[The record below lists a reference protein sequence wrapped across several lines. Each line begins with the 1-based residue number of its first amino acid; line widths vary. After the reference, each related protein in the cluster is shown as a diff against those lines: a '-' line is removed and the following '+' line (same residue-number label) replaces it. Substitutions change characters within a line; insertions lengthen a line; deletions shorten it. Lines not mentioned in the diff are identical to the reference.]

1 MSRDVR
7 PRILAGALFAEDLSY
22 AEKAYLAIVTTI
34 KAEFVDGERRHGSRA
49 MGPTGRYSLHLDY
62 LAGALG
68 TSAEGVRKIQRSLST
83 KRYIDQVSPAT
94 FGRPTLWHALVVRG
108 AKNGSLTVRRKG
120 TPYGLAEWVVRGA
133 ESAPLTYRTPVGSD
147 PSPTSGVSEAAPS
160 EADSSNDEACR
171 FHGWASCPAD
181 CADHPASR
189 RRTA

>member
-34 KAEFVDGERRHGSRA
+34 KAEFVGGERRHGSRA
-49 MGPTGRYSLHLDY
+49 MSPTGRYSLHLDY

-68 TSAEGVRKIQRSLST
+68 TSAEGVRKIQRSLSA
-83 KRYIDQVSPAT
+83 KKYIDQISPAT

-108 AKNGSLTVRRKG
+108 AKNGSLTSRRKG

-133 ESAPLTYRTPVGSD
+133 DSAPLTYRTPVGGD
-147 PSPTSGVSEAAPS
+147 QPPASGVFPTAKNEV
-160 EADSSNDEACR
+160 ESSDETGCR
-171 FHGWASCPAD
+171 FHGWAVCPAD
-181 CADHPASR
+181 CADHPDTR